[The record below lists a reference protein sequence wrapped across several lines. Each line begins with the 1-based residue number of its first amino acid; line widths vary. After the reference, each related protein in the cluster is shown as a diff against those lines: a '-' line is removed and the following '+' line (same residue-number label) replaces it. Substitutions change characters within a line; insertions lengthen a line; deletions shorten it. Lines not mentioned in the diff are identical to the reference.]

1 MGLIKMVIFFDIGS
15 TLIDGKANPVRHLV
29 KELKLPESAKST
41 ISDFLFSTQIEQP
54 KEVVKFLHQRF
65 NVANDLASPLVTDL
79 WEAQFR
85 DAVAI
90 PGAIETIRRFEAI
103 GITIGYIS
111 NIWLPFY
118 RGFKREFPDKSLKHQ
133 SFLSFRMGVSKP
145 DTAIYKAALNA
156 VNESP
161 ENAIMVGD
169 TYTNDIEPAM
179 AIGMKTIWVLHRPER
194 EKKDLVRVLN
204 HNASKPYL
212 TLGQIGELQPKQISI
227 KP

>member
-1 MGLIKMVIFFDIGS
+1 MVIFFDIGS
-15 TLIDGKANPVRHLV
+15 TLIDGKTSPVSHLV
-29 KELKLPESAKST
+29 KELKLPESAKSS

-54 KEVVKFLHQRF
+54 KEIVKFLHQRF

-90 PGAIETIRRFEAI
+90 PGAIETIKRFEAI

-133 SFLSFRMGVSKP
+133 SFLSFRMGLSKP
-145 DTAIYKAALNA
+145 DTAIYQSALNA

-169 TYTNDIEPAM
+169 TYTNDIAPAM
-179 AIGMKTIWVLHRPER
+179 AIGMKTVWILHRPER

-204 HNASKPYL
+204 HKAPKPHL
-212 TLGQIGELQPKQISI
+212 TLAHIGELQPKQIENLLI
-227 KP
+227 